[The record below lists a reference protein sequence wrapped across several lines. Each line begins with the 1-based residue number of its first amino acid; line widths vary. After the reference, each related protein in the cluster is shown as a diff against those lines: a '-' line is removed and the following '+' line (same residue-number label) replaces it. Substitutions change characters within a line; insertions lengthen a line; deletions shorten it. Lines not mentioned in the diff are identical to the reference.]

1 LDERGQSYAKHQQ
14 KLKDPVRVFAG
25 LSVDKNTYGFSKIT
39 QTNSYQKENQ
49 VSKLEEYDFF
59 H

>member
-1 LDERGQSYAKHQQ
+1 MDQRGQSYAKHQQ

-25 LSVDKNTYGFSKIT
+25 LSVDKKSYRFSKIT
-39 QTNSYQKENQ
+39 QTDSHQKENQ